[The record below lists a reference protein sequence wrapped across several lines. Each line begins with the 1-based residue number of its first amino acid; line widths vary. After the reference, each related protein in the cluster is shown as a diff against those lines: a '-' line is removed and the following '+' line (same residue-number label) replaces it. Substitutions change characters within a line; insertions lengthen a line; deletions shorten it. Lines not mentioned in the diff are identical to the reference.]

1 MKNNKL
7 QKYIIINTFIVLGIF
22 HANKISNAQTW
33 VQTLDQVKNNTQQ
46 ITNIE
51 NKIIDLK
58 DNYRLLYDGAKNQ
71 NDQLGDHISFAG
83 YSLGIFSFI
92 LTILGIFLALYIN
105 RQYDKV
111 KEMKD
116 IVEITKKAIDG
127 HSTDLY
133 KKLKREETLSL
144 LMRLEEVPED
154 ITNIC
159 PLLLSRDL
167 LTEDFSRI
175 RVSYLK
181 TKDDSFDRSVTDQ
194 YIILL
199 TQHFPYE
206 SLKDIDIKIDI
217 VSYINNSLLQNMF
230 SRDIK
235 NLFVQVFK
243 YLKESGISDEQNK
256 IIIKKLLYH
265 YSKSRFQPN
274 MELHSFI
281 KEVIIKSK
289 LNLTDIS
296 DIAKEQAPTD
306 QIYIDW
312 LNLIFTS

>member
-1 MKNNKL
+1 
-7 QKYIIINTFIVLGIF
+7 
-22 HANKISNAQTW
+22 
-33 VQTLDQVKNNTQQ
+33 
-46 ITNIE
+46 
-51 NKIIDLK
+51 
-58 DNYRLLYDGAKNQ
+58 
-71 NDQLGDHISFAG
+71 
-83 YSLGIFSFI
+83 
-92 LTILGIFLALYIN
+92 
-105 RQYDKV
+105 
-111 KEMKD
+111 MKD